1 MESIWHGAWPTGRT
15 RYTGILVIS
24 SGTMI
29 SGLLG
34 SIAAQ
39 LLPEGNMGRGIMDTS
54 DEENQRQGLGLR
66 GGQLTSLCSWW
77 AFCACFRPSCSG
89 SQVGWGRGCL

>member
-24 SGTMI
+24 SGTII

-39 LLPEGNMGRGIMDTS
+39 LLPESNTGRGIMDTS

-66 GGQLTSLCSWW
+66 GG
-77 AFCACFRPSCSG
+77 
-89 SQVGWGRGCL
+89 